1 MINTI
6 FSEDEL
12 KVVKTDL
19 AYFSLNKK
27 PYKDMK
33 ILEAQNMID
42 IIKKE
47 ENLARSK
54 NSIIKENMG
63 MEKRVKSYLENLL
76 NKIERDP
83 RKDVRKSTIAVDG
96 SPMKH
101 FNIHRKPHHTLK
113 DFYGLNELRSIDNS
127 HEPTREIVI
136 TQSRDNVFLTKQSY
150 ETKMKNY
157 EERRK
162 VMSET
167 AKCKFK
173 NQNDYHSLV
182 QKKYK
187 LNKSKERDE
196 AYFSN
201 LYLNIIKDNYTLKK

>member
-19 AYFSLNKK
+19 AYFALNKK

-47 ENLARSK
+47 ENMEKSK

-83 RKDVRKSTIAVDG
+83 RKDARKSTIAVDG

-101 FNIHRKPHHTLK
+101 FNIHRKTHNTLK
-113 DFYGLNELRSIDNS
+113 DYNGINEFRLDNS
-127 HEPTREIVI
+127 HEPIREIVI
-136 TQSRDNVFLTKQSY
+136 TQSRDNIFLTKQTY

-173 NQNDYHSLV
+173 SQKDYHSLV